1 MPRQRSRWAAVFTLC
16 VLTAAGSRCEDT
28 RWPLLACAEPCFN
41 FGVLPAS
48 HEGVSHSFEVKNTG
62 AETIEV
68 LAVRTSCDCL
78 TAELA
83 RKIMRPG
90 EILALP
96 IHLAFQ
102 GRSGVQKR
110 ALHLVYRTHDA
121 PPDFTWTLTL
131 TVQGTILTPVMRSPD
146 SLDLGVQVPGGTVT
160 GTVELAAG
168 EARVF
173 SIHNVGVDRVDAHAD
188 YQADTAGLRHQ
199 IRLVLPIPQRVG
211 AFSGLAI
218 ATTDL
223 PDMPQV
229 PIPYQGLSAPL
240 IEAQPSVIAAR
251 RGTGL
256 DASLTLVSAHR
267 IAFRVTHAHAT
278 DARIRVTLDLAG
290 SQPCIHVTSNAPAET
305 LHGAIVRI
313 ATDHPIC
320 RVIEVPIR
328 SSIASARM

>member
-28 RWPLLACAEPCFN
+28 RRPLLACAEPCFN

-102 GRSGVQKR
+102 GRSGVQRR

-160 GTVELAAG
+160 ERWNRRRRGAC
-168 EARVF
+168 F
-173 SIHNVGVDRVDAHAD
+173 QHSQCGVDRVDAHAD
-188 YQADTAGLRHQ
+188 FEGRRRASATIVWSFRSRSVQARSPGSRSPPPTCRTCPKCRSYQVSPPRSSGPALRH
-199 IRLVLPIPQRVG
+199 RRP
-211 AFSGLAI
+211 
-218 ATTDL
+218 
-223 PDMPQV
+223 
-229 PIPYQGLSAPL
+229 
-240 IEAQPSVIAAR
+240 AR
-251 RGTGL
+251 DRA

>member
-1 MPRQRSRWAAVFTLC
+1 MQLKRIDKTKEMTVDYAFLLLLK
-16 VLTAAGSRCEDT
+16 VLHGFKIFRRRDVVYGL
-28 RWPLLACAEPCFN
+28 PLDAFDGYGEMSDFATTNLA
-41 FGVLPAS
+41 S
-48 HEGVSHSFEVKNTG
+48 
-62 AETIEV
+62 
-68 LAVRTSCDCL
+68 
-78 TAELA
+78 
-83 RKIMRPG
+83 
-90 EILALP
+90 
-96 IHLAFQ
+96 
-102 GRSGVQKR
+102 
-110 ALHLVYRTHDA
+110 
-121 PPDFTWTLTL
+121 
-131 TVQGTILTPVMRSPD
+131 
-146 SLDLGVQVPGGTVT
+146 VPGGTAT